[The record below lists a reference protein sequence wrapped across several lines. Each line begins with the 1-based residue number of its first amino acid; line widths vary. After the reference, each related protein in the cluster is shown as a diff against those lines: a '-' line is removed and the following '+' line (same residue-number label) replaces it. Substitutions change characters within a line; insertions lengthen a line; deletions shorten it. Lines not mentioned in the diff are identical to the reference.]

1 MAVGK
6 RITSLRFSELVIL
19 VKVFLKH
26 PIYLIP
32 TYRAT
37 NKTIKTCNQLYGKLH
52 HENNRTNAFRHALW
66 NYLICANCVNAAA
79 SLDEATH
86 WSKMITDLHERLS
99 PNEGLAKAMDLH
111 NNKIGRQ
118 LFRSNSE
125 EKEKIVPVLQK
136 MMTEAVK
143 VTSLREVEE
152 ENYKLVF
159 IEEV

>member
-1 MAVGK
+1 MVVGK
-6 RITSLRFSELVIL
+6 RIASLRFSELVIL
-19 VKVFLKH
+19 IKVFLKH
-26 PIYLIP
+26 LIYIFP

-66 NYLICANCVNAAA
+66 NFLICAYCINAAK
-79 SLDEATH
+79 SLDEATN

-99 PNEGLAKAMDLH
+99 PNEELAKAMDLH

-125 EKEKIVPVLQK
+125 EKEKILPVLQK
-136 MMTEAVK
+136 MMTEAVR
-143 VTSLREVEE
+143 VTSLKEIEE

>member
-1 MAVGK
+1 MVVGK

-26 PIYLIP
+26 PVYLIP

-66 NYLICANCVNAAA
+66 NYLICKYCYPITKSPEKAAN
-79 SLDEATH
+79 
-86 WSKMITDLHERLS
+86 WSKKITDLHERLS

-111 NNKIGRQ
+111 NNRIGRQ
-118 LFRSNSE
+118 LFRSNFE

-136 MMTEAVK
+136 MMTQAIK